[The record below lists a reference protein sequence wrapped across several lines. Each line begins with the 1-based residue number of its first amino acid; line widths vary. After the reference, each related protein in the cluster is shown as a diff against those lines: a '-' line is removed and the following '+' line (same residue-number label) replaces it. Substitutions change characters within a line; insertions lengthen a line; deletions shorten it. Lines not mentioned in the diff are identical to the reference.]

1 MSKPRKVV
9 RGKRIYRGR
18 SKRPGQILRGIL
30 FALLLV
36 VLIGIGYI
44 VCREWVKYF
53 GPGASQPESSAG
65 TQTSSLPESSEESEP
80 EAAAAVRG
88 VTVSYETAQMTGE
101 ELDSYLSQL
110 RAQGYTHVFVE
121 LKNEDGEVLFQTDAE
136 QAVAFGSTDA
146 NAFDAAVFTAA
157 AQKAGLTPGAFITAL
172 RDPLVSHVRN
182 ENSFA
187 YADQLGTNWLDS
199 TPALGGKSWLNPY
212 MENARTYIAELAG
225 DAAQKGFELIVL
237 TDVNF
242 PTRNTAHM
250 NTIETEPSRNVILG
264 QMLDEVQQAAGDVP
278 VLNSIDLAQQLQA
291 AGYECTQA
299 TISRDIMDMGLVK
312 SREGYYVLPEEMR
325 LQRMVSELV
334 EEVHVAGNM
343 VVVKTFSGGAAGV
356 SAALDKASLRGALG
370 TVAGDNTIM
379 IAAET
384 PEAAVEVERAID
396 RLRRR

>member
-278 VLNSIDLAQQLQA
+278 VLNSIDLAQQLTLSENAPYVDMQEIGYSKNAPYISLSAIEEEQA
-291 AGYECTQA
+291 ALARKFGTEADSTA
-299 TISRDIMDMGLVK
+299 IARAMLENMAADSTLSETLMPVIPSADL
-312 SREGYYVLPEEMR
+312 ETLLPVLT
-325 LQRMVSELV
+325 ELSITDYIV
-334 EEVHVAGNM
+334 
-343 VVVKTFSGGAAGV
+343 
-356 SAALDKASLRGALG
+356 L
-370 TVAGDNTIM
+370 
-379 IAAET
+379 
-384 PEAAVEVERAID
+384 
-396 RLRRR
+396 

>member
-278 VLNSIDLAQQLQA
+278 VLNSIDLAQQLTLSENAPYVDMQEIGYSKNAPYISLSAIEEEQA
-291 AGYECTQA
+291 ALARKFGTEADSTA
-299 TISRDIMDMGLVK
+299 IARAMLENLAADSALSETLMPVIPSADL
-312 SREGYYVLPEEMR
+312 ETLLPVLT
-325 LQRMVSELV
+325 ELSITDYIV
-334 EEVHVAGNM
+334 
-343 VVVKTFSGGAAGV
+343 
-356 SAALDKASLRGALG
+356 L
-370 TVAGDNTIM
+370 
-379 IAAET
+379 
-384 PEAAVEVERAID
+384 
-396 RLRRR
+396 

>member
-278 VLNSIDLAQQLQA
+278 VLNSIDLAQQLMLSENAPYVDMQEIGYSKNAPYISLSAIEEEQA
-291 AGYECTQA
+291 ALAQKFGTEADSTA
-299 TISRDIMDMGLVK
+299 IARAMLENMAADSALSETLMPVIPSADL
-312 SREGYYVLPEEMR
+312 ETLLPVLT
-325 LQRMVSELV
+325 ELSITDYIV
-334 EEVHVAGNM
+334 
-343 VVVKTFSGGAAGV
+343 
-356 SAALDKASLRGALG
+356 L
-370 TVAGDNTIM
+370 
-379 IAAET
+379 
-384 PEAAVEVERAID
+384 
-396 RLRRR
+396 

>member
-199 TPALGGKSWLNPY
+199 T
-212 MENARTYIAELAG
+212 
-225 DAAQKGFELIVL
+225 
-237 TDVNF
+237 
-242 PTRNTAHM
+242 
-250 NTIETEPSRNVILG
+250 
-264 QMLDEVQQAAGDVP
+264 
-278 VLNSIDLAQQLQA
+278 
-291 AGYECTQA
+291 
-299 TISRDIMDMGLVK
+299 
-312 SREGYYVLPEEMR
+312 
-325 LQRMVSELV
+325 
-334 EEVHVAGNM
+334 AGNH
-343 VVVKTFSGGAAGV
+343 G
-356 SAALDKASLRGALG
+356 
-370 TVAGDNTIM
+370 
-379 IAAET
+379 
-384 PEAAVEVERAID
+384 
-396 RLRRR
+396 

>member
-53 GPGASQPESSAG
+53 GPGASQQESSAG
-65 TQTSSLPESSEESEP
+65 AQTSSLPESSEESEP

-278 VLNSIDLAQQLQA
+278 VLNSIDLAQQLTLSENAPYVDMQEIGYSKNAPYISLSAIEEEQA
-291 AGYECTQA
+291 ALAQKFGTEADSTA
-299 TISRDIMDMGLVK
+299 IARAMLENMAADSALSETLMPVIPSADL
-312 SREGYYVLPEEMR
+312 ETLLPVLT
-325 LQRMVSELV
+325 ELSITDYIV
-334 EEVHVAGNM
+334 
-343 VVVKTFSGGAAGV
+343 
-356 SAALDKASLRGALG
+356 L
-370 TVAGDNTIM
+370 
-379 IAAET
+379 
-384 PEAAVEVERAID
+384 
-396 RLRRR
+396 

>member
-278 VLNSIDLAQQLQA
+278 VLNSIDLAQQLTLSENAPYVDMQEIGYSKNAPYISLSAIEEEQA
-291 AGYECTQA
+291 ALAQKFGTEADSTA
-299 TISRDIMDMGLVK
+299 IARAMLENMAADSALSETLMPVIPSADL
-312 SREGYYVLPEEMR
+312 ETLLPVLT
-325 LQRMVSELV
+325 ELSITDYIV
-334 EEVHVAGNM
+334 
-343 VVVKTFSGGAAGV
+343 
-356 SAALDKASLRGALG
+356 L
-370 TVAGDNTIM
+370 
-379 IAAET
+379 
-384 PEAAVEVERAID
+384 
-396 RLRRR
+396 

>member
-136 QAVAFGSTDA
+136 QVVAFGSTDA

-278 VLNSIDLAQQLQA
+278 VLNSIDLAQQLTLSENAPYVDMQEIGYSKNAPYISLSAIEEEQA
-291 AGYECTQA
+291 ALAQKFGTEADSTA
-299 TISRDIMDMGLVK
+299 IARAMLENMAADSALSETLMPVIPSADL
-312 SREGYYVLPEEMR
+312 ETLLPVLT
-325 LQRMVSELV
+325 ELSITDYIV
-334 EEVHVAGNM
+334 
-343 VVVKTFSGGAAGV
+343 
-356 SAALDKASLRGALG
+356 L
-370 TVAGDNTIM
+370 
-379 IAAET
+379 
-384 PEAAVEVERAID
+384 
-396 RLRRR
+396 

>member
-53 GPGASQPESSAG
+53 GPGASQPESLAG

-278 VLNSIDLAQQLQA
+278 VLNSIDLAQQLTLSENAPYVDMQEIGYSKNAPYISLSAIEEEQA
-291 AGYECTQA
+291 ALAQKFGTEADSTA
-299 TISRDIMDMGLVK
+299 IARAMLENMAADSALSETLMPVIPSADL
-312 SREGYYVLPEEMR
+312 ETLLPVLT
-325 LQRMVSELV
+325 ELSITDYIV
-334 EEVHVAGNM
+334 
-343 VVVKTFSGGAAGV
+343 
-356 SAALDKASLRGALG
+356 L
-370 TVAGDNTIM
+370 
-379 IAAET
+379 
-384 PEAAVEVERAID
+384 
-396 RLRRR
+396 

>member
-278 VLNSIDLAQQLQA
+278 VLNSIDLAQQLTLSENAPYVDMQEIGYSKNAPYISLSAIEEEQA
-291 AGYECTQA
+291 ALAQKFGTEADSTA
-299 TISRDIMDMGLVK
+299 IARAMLENLAADSALSETLMPVIPSADL
-312 SREGYYVLPEEMR
+312 ETLLPVLT
-325 LQRMVSELV
+325 ELSITDYIV
-334 EEVHVAGNM
+334 
-343 VVVKTFSGGAAGV
+343 
-356 SAALDKASLRGALG
+356 L
-370 TVAGDNTIM
+370 
-379 IAAET
+379 
-384 PEAAVEVERAID
+384 
-396 RLRRR
+396 

>member
-44 VCREWVKYF
+44 VCKEWVKYF

-65 TQTSSLPESSEESEP
+65 AQTSSLSESSEESEP

-278 VLNSIDLAQQLQA
+278 VLNSIDLAQQLTLSENAPYVDMQEIGYSKNAPYISLSAIEEEQA
-291 AGYECTQA
+291 ALAQKFGTEADSTA
-299 TISRDIMDMGLVK
+299 IARAMLENMAADSALSETLMPVIPSADL
-312 SREGYYVLPEEMR
+312 ETLLPVLT
-325 LQRMVSELV
+325 ELSITDYIV
-334 EEVHVAGNM
+334 
-343 VVVKTFSGGAAGV
+343 
-356 SAALDKASLRGALG
+356 L
-370 TVAGDNTIM
+370 
-379 IAAET
+379 
-384 PEAAVEVERAID
+384 
-396 RLRRR
+396 

>member
-53 GPGASQPESSAG
+53 GPGASQQESSAG
-65 TQTSSLPESSEESEP
+65 AQTSSLPESSEESEP

-278 VLNSIDLAQQLQA
+278 VLNSIDLAQQLTLSENAPYVDMQEIGYSKNAPYISLSAIEEEQA
-291 AGYECTQA
+291 ALARKFGTEADSTA
-299 TISRDIMDMGLVK
+299 IARAMLENLAADSALSETLMPVIPSADL
-312 SREGYYVLPEEMR
+312 ETLLPVLT
-325 LQRMVSELV
+325 ELSITDYIV
-334 EEVHVAGNM
+334 
-343 VVVKTFSGGAAGV
+343 
-356 SAALDKASLRGALG
+356 L
-370 TVAGDNTIM
+370 
-379 IAAET
+379 
-384 PEAAVEVERAID
+384 
-396 RLRRR
+396 